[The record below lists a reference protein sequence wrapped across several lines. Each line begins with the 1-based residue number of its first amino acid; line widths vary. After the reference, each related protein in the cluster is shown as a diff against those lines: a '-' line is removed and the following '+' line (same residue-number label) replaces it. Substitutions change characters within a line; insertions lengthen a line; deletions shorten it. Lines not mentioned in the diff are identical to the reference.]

1 MRELQVPAEQTVML
15 DDLKPGVAMAIAAVR
30 GIFAIKG
37 SLYLLYYIHII
48 LQFNALP
55 RLAHAIA

>member
-1 MRELQVPAEQTVML
+1 MPAEQTVML